1 MLQVWPQKKAKEI
14 MFHMHHFFG
23 HVSFLCTLQSNLH
36 TVQCIGTRDY
46 SAPLEWLFPW
56 TQVISSLLVLISVQ
70 LRIRGK
76 PSATLSMSVSAA
88 VSCLVLCHMYTSAS
102 PSTDSCFHLLNVGRL
117 ILHPDL
123 YQIFQQ
129 NSQ

>member
-88 VSCLVLCHMYTSAS
+88 VSCLYFAT
-102 PSTDSCFHLLNVGRL
+102 
-117 ILHPDL
+117 
-123 YQIFQQ
+123 
-129 NSQ
+129 